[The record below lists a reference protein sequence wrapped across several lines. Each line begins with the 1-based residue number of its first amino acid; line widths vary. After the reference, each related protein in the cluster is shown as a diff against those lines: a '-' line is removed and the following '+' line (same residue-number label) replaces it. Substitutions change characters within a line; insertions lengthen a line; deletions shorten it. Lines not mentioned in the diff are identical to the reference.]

1 MKVSEAIKML
11 TQNYKQDD
19 DLFIAWW
26 DKDSADDYTN
36 DEKLSNDEWESI
48 VKELDEDEHLFYSVS
63 NTISELVTEIELE
76 RDAQ

>member
-19 DLFIAWW
+19 ELFIAWW
-26 DKDSADDYTN
+26 DKDSANDYTDDEELTN
-36 DEKLSNDEWESI
+36 DQWEEI

-63 NTISELVTEIELE
+63 DTISQLVIDVQLQAEG
-76 RDAQ
+76 

>member
-1 MKVSEAIKML
+1 MKVSEAIKRLSEM
-11 TQNYKQDD
+11 YKLDD
-19 DLFIAWW
+19 ELFIVWW
-26 DKDSADDYTN
+26 DKDSGDDYTN
-36 DEKLSNDEWESI
+36 DEKLSDDEWQGI